1 MVCSVSFVTELKSRS
16 TARRL
21 IQAPNLNKDIPQMFS
36 TLRPPLLTGLFS
48 AGLDISEHGMHAYPS
63 DLVSGGVIA

>member
-1 MVCSVSFVTELKSRS
+1 
-16 TARRL
+16 
-21 IQAPNLNKDIPQMFS
+21 MFS

-48 AGLDISEHGMHAYPS
+48 VGLDISEHGMHAYPS